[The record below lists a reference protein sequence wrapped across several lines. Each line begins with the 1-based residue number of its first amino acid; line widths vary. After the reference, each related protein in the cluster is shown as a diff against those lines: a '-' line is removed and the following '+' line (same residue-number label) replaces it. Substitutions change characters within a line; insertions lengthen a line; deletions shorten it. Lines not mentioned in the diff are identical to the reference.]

1 MPVIGKKEQILE
13 SATKLILKKG
23 YSHTSVEDITNEMG
37 IAKGSFYTY
46 FKSKNLLL
54 KTIAEKKI
62 EEMMEKQDNILE
74 NSLSFE
80 ETLKNIILVR
90 LKFSHESMKRELVLI
105 SLIKNIEALGPEIRE
120 ILKRIEQIN
129 IEFIKKLLIKF
140 KKELNAEEKEFQ
152 RYSELISA
160 IIREFKVVSFLQ
172 DKSVNE
178 NIFIQ
183 DFDVVIEKMNNEKL
197 EEGIDF
203 IYTCILKILK

>member
-1 MPVIGKKEQILE
+1 MPVMGKREQLLE
-13 SATKLILKKG
+13 AATKLILKKG

-54 KTIAEKKI
+54 QTIAEKKI
-62 EEMMEKQDNILE
+62 EEMVEKQDGILE

-105 SLIKNIEALGPEIRE
+105 SLIKNIEALSPENRE
-120 ILKRIEQIN
+120 ILKKIEQIN
-129 IEFIKKLLIKF
+129 IDFIKKMLIKF
-140 KKELNAEEKEFQ
+140 KKELTAEEKDFPK
-152 RYSELISA
+152 YSELISA
-160 IIREFKVVSFLQ
+160 IIREFKVVSFFL
-172 DKSVNE
+172 DRGNNE

-197 EEGIDF
+197 NEGIDF

>member
-140 KKELNAEEKEFQ
+140 KKEINAEEKEFQ

-160 IIREFKVVSFLQ
+160 IIREFKGVSFFL
-172 DKSVNE
+172 DKSDNE

>member
-62 EEMMEKQDNILE
+62 EEMMEKRDNILE

-160 IIREFKVVSFLQ
+160 IIREFKVLSFFL
-172 DKSVNE
+172 DKSDNE

>member
-1 MPVIGKKEQILE
+1 MSGVGKKEQILE
-13 SATKLILKKG
+13 AATKLILKKG

-62 EEMMEKQDNILE
+62 DEMIEKQDNILK
-74 NSLSFE
+74 NALSFE

-90 LKFSHESMKRELVLI
+90 LKFFNESMKRELVLI
-105 SLIKNIEALGPEIRE
+105 SLIKNMEALSPEIKE
-120 ILKRIEQIN
+120 ILKRIGEIN
-129 IEFIKKLLIKF
+129 IDFIKKLLIKF
-140 KKELNAEEKEFQ
+140 KSELKAEEENFQ

-160 IIREFKVVSFLQ
+160 IIREFKVVSFFL
-172 DKSVNE
+172 DKECNE

-183 DFDVVIEKMNNEKL
+183 DFDTVIEKMNNEKL

-203 IYTCILKILK
+203 IYRCIIKILK

>member
-1 MPVIGKKEQILE
+1 MSGVGKKEQILE
-13 SATKLILKKG
+13 AATKLILKKG

-62 EEMMEKQDNILE
+62 DEMIEKQDNILK
-74 NSLSFE
+74 NALSFE

-90 LKFSHESMKRELVLI
+90 LKFSNESMKRELVLI
-105 SLIKNIEALGPEIRE
+105 SLIKNMEALSPEIKE
-120 ILKRIEQIN
+120 ILKRIGEIN
-129 IEFIKKLLIKF
+129 IDFIKKLLIKF
-140 KKELNAEEKEFQ
+140 KSELKAEEENFQ

-160 IIREFKVVSFLQ
+160 IIRKFKVVSFFL
-172 DKSVNE
+172 DKECNE

-183 DFDVVIEKMNNEKL
+183 DFDTVIEKMNNEKL

-203 IYTCILKILK
+203 IYRCIIKILK

>member
-160 IIREFKVVSFLQ
+160 IIREFKVVSFFL
-172 DKSVNE
+172 DKSDNE

-183 DFDVVIEKMNNEKL
+183 DFDVVIEKMNNEKS
-197 EEGIDF
+197 GGKHHYF
-203 IYTCILKILK
+203 FSILLQTVN

>member
-1 MPVIGKKEQILE
+1 MSGVGKKEQILE
-13 SATKLILKKG
+13 AATKLILKKG

-62 EEMMEKQDNILE
+62 DEMIEKQDNILK
-74 NSLSFE
+74 NALSFE

-90 LKFSHESMKRELVLI
+90 LKFSNESMKRELVLI
-105 SLIKNIEALGPEIRE
+105 SLIKNMEALSLEIKE
-120 ILKRIEQIN
+120 ILKRIGEIN
-129 IEFIKKLLIKF
+129 IDFIKKLLIKF
-140 KKELNAEEKEFQ
+140 KSELKAEEENFQ

-160 IIREFKVVSFLQ
+160 IIREFKVVSFFL
-172 DKSVNE
+172 DKECNE

-183 DFDVVIEKMNNEKL
+183 DFDIVIEKMNNEKL

-203 IYTCILKILK
+203 IYRCIIKILK

>member
-1 MPVIGKKEQILE
+1 MPVIGKKEQIME
-13 SATKLILKKG
+13 AATKLVLKKG

-54 KTIAEKKI
+54 QTIAEKKI
-62 EEMMEKQDNILE
+62 DEMMEKQDDILK
-74 NSLSFE
+74 NSFSFE

-105 SLIKNIEALGPEIRE
+105 SLIKNIEALSPEIRE

-129 IEFIKKLLIKF
+129 IDFIKKLLIKF
-140 KKELNAEEKEFQ
+140 KNELKAKEDDFQ
-152 RYSELISA
+152 KYSELISA
-160 IIREFKVVSFLQ
+160 IIREFKIVSFFL
-172 DKSVNE
+172 DRSNNE

-183 DFDVVIEKMNNEKL
+183 DFDIVIEKMNNEKL

-203 IYTCILKILK
+203 INNCILKILR

>member
-1 MPVIGKKEQILE
+1 MPVIGKKEQIME
-13 SATKLILKKG
+13 AATKLILKKG

-54 KTIAEKKI
+54 QTIAEKKI
-62 EEMMEKQDNILE
+62 DEMMEKQDDILK
-74 NSLSFE
+74 NSFSFE

-105 SLIKNIEALGPEIRE
+105 SLIKNIEALSPEIRE

-129 IEFIKKLLIKF
+129 IDFIKKLLIKF
-140 KKELNAEEKEFQ
+140 KNELKAKEDDFQ
-152 RYSELISA
+152 KYSELISA
-160 IIREFKVVSFLQ
+160 IIREFKIVSFFL
-172 DKSVNE
+172 DRSNNE

-183 DFDVVIEKMNNEKL
+183 DFDIVIEKMNNEKL

-203 IYTCILKILK
+203 INNCILKILR

>member
-1 MPVIGKKEQILE
+1 MSGVGKKEQILE
-13 SATKLILKKG
+13 AATKLILKKG

-62 EEMMEKQDNILE
+62 DEMIEKQDNILK
-74 NSLSFE
+74 NALSFE
-80 ETLKNIILVR
+80 ETLKNIILLR
-90 LKFSHESMKRELVLI
+90 LKFSNESMKRELVLI
-105 SLIKNIEALGPEIRE
+105 SLIKNMEALSPEIKE
-120 ILKRIEQIN
+120 ILKRIGEIN
-129 IEFIKKLLIKF
+129 IDFIKKLLIKF
-140 KKELNAEEKEFQ
+140 KSELKAEEENFQ

-160 IIREFKVVSFLQ
+160 IIREFKVVSFFL
-172 DKSVNE
+172 DKECNE

-183 DFDVVIEKMNNEKL
+183 DFDTVIEKMNNEKL

-203 IYTCILKILK
+203 IYRCIIKILK

>member
-1 MPVIGKKEQILE
+1 MPVMGKREQLLE
-13 SATKLILKKG
+13 AATKLILKKG

-54 KTIAEKKI
+54 QTIAEKKI
-62 EEMMEKQDNILE
+62 EEMVEKQDGILE

-105 SLIKNIEALGPEIRE
+105 SLIKNIEALSPENRE
-120 ILKRIEQIN
+120 ILKKIEQIN
-129 IEFIKKLLIKF
+129 IDFIKKMLIKF
-140 KKELNAEEKEFQ
+140 KKELTAEEKDFQ
-152 RYSELISA
+152 KYSELISA
-160 IIREFKVVSFLQ
+160 IIREFKVVSFFL
-172 DKSVNE
+172 DRGNNE

-183 DFDVVIEKMNNEKL
+183 DFDVVIEKINNEKL
-197 EEGIDF
+197 NEGIDF

>member
-1 MPVIGKKEQILE
+1 MSGVGKKEQILE
-13 SATKLILKKG
+13 AATKLILKKG

-62 EEMMEKQDNILE
+62 DEMIEKQDNILK
-74 NSLSFE
+74 NALSFE

-90 LKFSHESMKRELVLI
+90 LKFSNESMKRELVLI
-105 SLIKNIEALGPEIRE
+105 SLIKNMEALSPEIKE
-120 ILKRIEQIN
+120 ILKRIGEIN
-129 IEFIKKLLIKF
+129 IDFIKKLLIKF
-140 KKELNAEEKEFQ
+140 KSELKAEEENFQ

-160 IIREFKVVSFLQ
+160 IIREFKVVSFFL
-172 DKSVNE
+172 DKECNE

-183 DFDVVIEKMNNEKL
+183 DFDTVIEKMNNKKL

-203 IYTCILKILK
+203 IYRCIIKILK

>member
-1 MPVIGKKEQILE
+1 MSGVGKKEQILE
-13 SATKLILKKG
+13 AATKLILKKG

-62 EEMMEKQDNILE
+62 DEMIEKQDNILK
-74 NSLSFE
+74 NALSFK

-90 LKFSHESMKRELVLI
+90 LKFSNESMKRELVLI
-105 SLIKNIEALGPEIRE
+105 SLIKNMEALSPEIKE
-120 ILKRIEQIN
+120 ILKRIGEIN
-129 IEFIKKLLIKF
+129 IDFIKKLLIKF
-140 KKELNAEEKEFQ
+140 KSELKAEEENFQ

-160 IIREFKVVSFLQ
+160 IIREFKVVSFFL
-172 DKSVNE
+172 DKECNE

-183 DFDVVIEKMNNEKL
+183 DFDTVIEKMNNEKL

-203 IYTCILKILK
+203 IYRCIIKILK

>member
-23 YSHTSVEDITNEMG
+23 YSHTSVEDITSEMG

-160 IIREFKVVSFLQ
+160 IIREFKVVSFFL
-172 DKSVNE
+172 DKSDNE

>member
-1 MPVIGKKEQILE
+1 MSGVGKKEQILE
-13 SATKLILKKG
+13 AATKLILKKG

-62 EEMMEKQDNILE
+62 DEMIEKQDNILK
-74 NSLSFE
+74 NALSFE

-90 LKFSHESMKRELVLI
+90 LKFSNESMKRELVLI
-105 SLIKNIEALGPEIRE
+105 SLIKNMEALSPEIKE
-120 ILKRIEQIN
+120 ILKRIGEIN
-129 IEFIKKLLIKF
+129 IDFIKKLLIKF
-140 KKELNAEEKEFQ
+140 KSELKAEEENLQ

-160 IIREFKVVSFLQ
+160 IIREFKVVSFFL
-172 DKSVNE
+172 DKECNE

-183 DFDVVIEKMNNEKL
+183 DFDTVIEKMNNEKL
-197 EEGIDF
+197 E
-203 IYTCILKILK
+203 

>member
-1 MPVIGKKEQILE
+1 MPVMGKREQLLE
-13 SATKLILKKG
+13 AATKLILKKG

-54 KTIAEKKI
+54 QTIAEKKI
-62 EEMMEKQDNILE
+62 EEMVEKQDGILE

-105 SLIKNIEALGPEIRE
+105 SLIKNIEALSPENRE
-120 ILKRIEQIN
+120 ILKKI
-129 IEFIKKLLIKF
+129 
-140 KKELNAEEKEFQ
+140 
-152 RYSELISA
+152 
-160 IIREFKVVSFLQ
+160 EFKVVSFFL
-172 DKSVNE
+172 DRGNNE

-197 EEGIDF
+197 NEGIDF

>member
-1 MPVIGKKEQILE
+1 MSGVGKKEQILE
-13 SATKLILKKG
+13 AATKLILKKG

-62 EEMMEKQDNILE
+62 DEMIEKQDNILK
-74 NSLSFE
+74 NALSFE

-90 LKFSHESMKRELVLI
+90 LKFSNESMKRELVLI
-105 SLIKNIEALGPEIRE
+105 SLIKNMEALSPEIKE
-120 ILKRIEQIN
+120 ILKRIGEIN
-129 IEFIKKLLIKF
+129 IDFIKKLLIKF
-140 KKELNAEEKEFQ
+140 KSELKAEEENFQ

-160 IIREFKVVSFLQ
+160 IIREFKVVSFFL
-172 DKSVNE
+172 DKECNE

-183 DFDVVIEKMNNEKL
+183 DFDTVIEKMNNEKL
-197 EEGIDF
+197 GEGIDF
-203 IYTCILKILK
+203 IYRCIIKILK

>member
-1 MPVIGKKEQILE
+1 MSGVGKKEQILE
-13 SATKLILKKG
+13 AATKLILKKG

-62 EEMMEKQDNILE
+62 DEMIEKQDNILK
-74 NSLSFE
+74 NALSFE

-90 LKFSHESMKRELVLI
+90 LKFSNESMKRELVLI
-105 SLIKNIEALGPEIRE
+105 SLIKNMEALSPEIKE
-120 ILKRIEQIN
+120 ILKRIGEIN
-129 IEFIKKLLIKF
+129 IDFIKKLFIKF
-140 KKELNAEEKEFQ
+140 KSELKAEEENFQ

-160 IIREFKVVSFLQ
+160 IIREFKVVSFFL
-172 DKSVNE
+172 DKECNE

-183 DFDVVIEKMNNEKL
+183 DFDTVIEKMNNEKL

-203 IYTCILKILK
+203 IYRCIIKILK

>member
-1 MPVIGKKEQILE
+1 MPVVGKKEQIME
-13 SATKLILKKG
+13 AATKLILKKG

-54 KTIAEKKI
+54 QTIAEKKI
-62 EEMMEKQDNILE
+62 DEMMEKQDGILK
-74 NSLSFE
+74 NSFSFE

-105 SLIKNIEALGPEIRE
+105 SLIKNIEALSPEIRE

-129 IEFIKKLLIKF
+129 IDFIKKLLIKF
-140 KKELNAEEKEFQ
+140 KNELKAKEDDFQ
-152 RYSELISA
+152 KYSELISA
-160 IIREFKVVSFLQ
+160 IIREFKIVSFFL
-172 DKSVNE
+172 DRSNNE

-203 IYTCILKILK
+203 INNCILKILR

>member
-1 MPVIGKKEQILE
+1 MSGVGKKEQILE
-13 SATKLILKKG
+13 AATKLILKKG

-62 EEMMEKQDNILE
+62 DEMIEKQDNILK
-74 NSLSFE
+74 NALSFE

-90 LKFSHESMKRELVLI
+90 LKFSNESMKRELVLI
-105 SLIKNIEALGPEIRE
+105 SLIKNMEALSPEIKE
-120 ILKRIEQIN
+120 ILKRIGEIN
-129 IEFIKKLLIKF
+129 IDFIKKLLIKF
-140 KKELNAEEKEFQ
+140 KSELKAEEENFQ

-160 IIREFKVVSFLQ
+160 IIREFKVVSFFL
-172 DKSVNE
+172 DKECNE

-183 DFDVVIEKMNNEKL
+183 DFDTVIEKMNNEKL

-203 IYTCILKILK
+203 IYRCIKKILK

>member
-1 MPVIGKKEQILE
+1 MSGVGKKEQILE
-13 SATKLILKKG
+13 AATKLILKKG

-62 EEMMEKQDNILE
+62 DEMIEKQDNILK
-74 NSLSFE
+74 NALSFE

-90 LKFSHESMKRELVLI
+90 LKFSNESMKRELVLI
-105 SLIKNIEALGPEIRE
+105 SLIKNMEALSPEIKE
-120 ILKRIEQIN
+120 ILKRIGEIN
-129 IEFIKKLLIKF
+129 IDFIKKLLIKF
-140 KKELNAEEKEFQ
+140 KSELKAEEENFQ

-160 IIREFKVVSFLQ
+160 IIREFKVVSFFL
-172 DKSVNE
+172 DKECNE

-183 DFDVVIEKMNNEKL
+183 DFDTVIEKMNNEKL

-203 IYTCILKILK
+203 IYRHIIKILK

>member
-1 MPVIGKKEQILE
+1 MPVIGKREQLLE
-13 SATKLILKKG
+13 AATKLILKKG

-54 KTIAEKKI
+54 QTIAEKKI
-62 EEMMEKQDNILE
+62 EEMVEKQDGILK
-74 NSLSFE
+74 NGLSFE

-105 SLIKNIEALGPEIRE
+105 SLIKNIEALSPENRE
-120 ILKRIEQIN
+120 ILKKIEQIN
-129 IEFIKKLLIKF
+129 IDFIKKMLIKF
-140 KKELNAEEKEFQ
+140 KKELAAEEKDFQ
-152 RYSELISA
+152 KYSELISA
-160 IIREFKVVSFLQ
+160 IIREFKVVSFFL
-172 DKSVNE
+172 DRGNNE

-197 EEGIDF
+197 NEGIDF

>member
-1 MPVIGKKEQILE
+1 MPVIGKREQLLE
-13 SATKLILKKG
+13 AATKLILKKG

-54 KTIAEKKI
+54 QTIAEKKI
-62 EEMMEKQDNILE
+62 EEMVEKQDGILE

-105 SLIKNIEALGPEIRE
+105 SLIKNIEALSPEIRE

-129 IEFIKKLLIKF
+129 IDFIKKLLIKF
-140 KKELNAEEKEFQ
+140 KNELKAKEDDFQ
-152 RYSELISA
+152 KYSELISA
-160 IIREFKVVSFLQ
+160 IIREFKIVSFFL
-172 DKSVNE
+172 DRSNNE

-183 DFDVVIEKMNNEKL
+183 DFDIVIEKMNNEKL

-203 IYTCILKILK
+203 INNCILKILR

>member
-1 MPVIGKKEQILE
+1 MSGVGKKEQILE
-13 SATKLILKKG
+13 AATKLILKKG

-62 EEMMEKQDNILE
+62 DEMIEKQDNILK
-74 NSLSFE
+74 NALSFE

-90 LKFSHESMKRELVLI
+90 LKFSNESMKRELVLI
-105 SLIKNIEALGPEIRE
+105 GLIKNMEALSPEIKE
-120 ILKRIEQIN
+120 ILKRIGEIN
-129 IEFIKKLLIKF
+129 IDFIKKLLIKF
-140 KKELNAEEKEFQ
+140 KSELKAEEENFQ

-160 IIREFKVVSFLQ
+160 IIREFKVVSFFL
-172 DKSVNE
+172 DKECNE

-183 DFDVVIEKMNNEKL
+183 DFDTVIEKMNNEKL

-203 IYTCILKILK
+203 IYRCIIKILK

>member
-1 MPVIGKKEQILE
+1 
-13 SATKLILKKG
+13 
-23 YSHTSVEDITNEMG
+23 MG

-160 IIREFKVVSFLQ
+160 IIREFKVVSFFL
-172 DKSVNE
+172 DKSDNE

>member
-1 MPVIGKKEQILE
+1 MPVVGKKEQILE

-160 IIREFKVVSFLQ
+160 IIREFKVVSFFL
-172 DKSVNE
+172 DKSDNE

>member
-1 MPVIGKKEQILE
+1 MPVMGKREQLLE
-13 SATKLILKKG
+13 AATKLILKKG

-54 KTIAEKKI
+54 QTIAEKKI
-62 EEMMEKQDNILE
+62 EEMVEKQDGILE

-90 LKFSHESMKRELVLI
+90 LKFSHDSMKRELVLI
-105 SLIKNIEALGPEIRE
+105 SLIKNIEALSPENRE
-120 ILKRIEQIN
+120 ILKKIEQIN
-129 IEFIKKLLIKF
+129 IDFIKKMLIKF
-140 KKELNAEEKEFQ
+140 KKELTAEEKDFQ
-152 RYSELISA
+152 KYSELISA
-160 IIREFKVVSFLQ
+160 IIREFKVVSFFL
-172 DKSVNE
+172 DRGNNE

-197 EEGIDF
+197 NEGIDF

>member
-1 MPVIGKKEQILE
+1 MSGVGKKEQILE
-13 SATKLILKKG
+13 AATKLILKKG

-62 EEMMEKQDNILE
+62 DEMIEKQDNILK
-74 NSLSFE
+74 NALSFE

-90 LKFSHESMKRELVLI
+90 LKFSNESMKRELVLI
-105 SLIKNIEALGPEIRE
+105 SLIKNMEALSPEIKE
-120 ILKRIEQIN
+120 ILKRIGEIN
-129 IEFIKKLLIKF
+129 IDFIKKLLIKF
-140 KKELNAEEKEFQ
+140 KSELKAEEENFQ

-160 IIREFKVVSFLQ
+160 IIREFKVVSFFL
-172 DKSVNE
+172 DKECNE
-178 NIFIQ
+178 NIFIL
-183 DFDVVIEKMNNEKL
+183 DFDTVIEKMNNEKL

-203 IYTCILKILK
+203 IYRCIIKILK

>member
-1 MPVIGKKEQILE
+1 MSGVGKKEQILE
-13 SATKLILKKG
+13 AATKLILKKG

-37 IAKGSFYTY
+37 TAKGSFYTY

-62 EEMMEKQDNILE
+62 DEMIEKQDNILK
-74 NSLSFE
+74 NALSFE

-90 LKFSHESMKRELVLI
+90 LKFSNESMKRELVLI
-105 SLIKNIEALGPEIRE
+105 SLIKNMEALSPEIKE
-120 ILKRIEQIN
+120 ILKRIGEIN
-129 IEFIKKLLIKF
+129 IDFIKKLLIKF
-140 KKELNAEEKEFQ
+140 KSELKAEEENFQ

-160 IIREFKVVSFLQ
+160 IIREFKVVSFFL
-172 DKSVNE
+172 DKECNE

-183 DFDVVIEKMNNEKL
+183 DFDTVIEKMNNEKL

-203 IYTCILKILK
+203 IYRCIIKILK

>member
-1 MPVIGKKEQILE
+1 MSGVGKKEQILE
-13 SATKLILKKG
+13 AATKLILKKG

-62 EEMMEKQDNILE
+62 DEMIEKQDNILK
-74 NSLSFE
+74 NALSFE

-90 LKFSHESMKRELVLI
+90 LKFSNESMKRELVLI
-105 SLIKNIEALGPEIRE
+105 SLIKNMEALSPEIKER
-120 ILKRIEQIN
+120 LKRIGEIN
-129 IEFIKKLLIKF
+129 IDFIKKLLIKF
-140 KKELNAEEKEFQ
+140 KSELKAEEENFQ

-160 IIREFKVVSFLQ
+160 IIREFKVVSFFL
-172 DKSVNE
+172 DKECNE
-178 NIFIQ
+178 NIFIR
-183 DFDVVIEKMNNEKL
+183 DFDTVIEKMNNEKL

-203 IYTCILKILK
+203 IYRCIIKILK

>member
-1 MPVIGKKEQILE
+1 MPVMGKREQLLE
-13 SATKLILKKG
+13 AATKLILKKG

-54 KTIAEKKI
+54 QTIAEKKI
-62 EEMMEKQDNILE
+62 EEMVEKQDGILE

-105 SLIKNIEALGPEIRE
+105 SLIKNIEALSPENRE
-120 ILKRIEQIN
+120 ILKKIEQIN
-129 IEFIKKLLIKF
+129 IDFIKKMLIKF
-140 KKELNAEEKEFQ
+140 KKELTAEEKDFQ
-152 RYSELISA
+152 KYSELISA
-160 IIREFKVVSFLQ
+160 IIKEFKVVSFFL
-172 DKSVNE
+172 DRGNNE

-197 EEGIDF
+197 NEGIDF

>member
-1 MPVIGKKEQILE
+1 MLVMGKREQLLE
-13 SATKLILKKG
+13 AATKLILKKG

-54 KTIAEKKI
+54 QTIAEKKI
-62 EEMMEKQDNILE
+62 EEMVEKQDGILE

-105 SLIKNIEALGPEIRE
+105 SLIKNIEALSPENRE
-120 ILKRIEQIN
+120 ILKKIEQIN
-129 IEFIKKLLIKF
+129 IDFIKKMLIKF
-140 KKELNAEEKEFQ
+140 KKELTAEEKDFQ
-152 RYSELISA
+152 KYSELISA
-160 IIREFKVVSFLQ
+160 IIREFKVVSFFL
-172 DKSVNE
+172 DRGNNE

-197 EEGIDF
+197 NEGIDF

>member
-54 KTIAEKKI
+54 QTIAEKKI
-62 EEMMEKQDNILE
+62 EEMVEKQDGILE

-105 SLIKNIEALGPEIRE
+105 SLIKNIEALSPENRE
-120 ILKRIEQIN
+120 ILKKIEQIN
-129 IEFIKKLLIKF
+129 IDFIKKMLIKF
-140 KKELNAEEKEFQ
+140 KKELTAEEKDFQ
-152 RYSELISA
+152 KYSELISA
-160 IIREFKVVSFLQ
+160 IIREFKVVSFFL
-172 DKSVNE
+172 DRGNNE

-197 EEGIDF
+197 NEGIDF

>member
-1 MPVIGKKEQILE
+1 MSGVGKKEQILE
-13 SATKLILKKG
+13 AATKLILKKG
-23 YSHTSVEDITNEMG
+23 YSHTSVEDISNEMG

-62 EEMMEKQDNILE
+62 DEMIEKQDNILK
-74 NSLSFE
+74 NALSFE

-90 LKFSHESMKRELVLI
+90 LKFSNESMKRELVLI
-105 SLIKNIEALGPEIRE
+105 SLIKNMEALSPEIKE
-120 ILKRIEQIN
+120 ILKRIGEIN
-129 IEFIKKLLIKF
+129 IDFIKKLLIKF
-140 KKELNAEEKEFQ
+140 KSELKAEEENFQ

-160 IIREFKVVSFLQ
+160 IIREFKVVSFFL
-172 DKSVNE
+172 DKECNE

-183 DFDVVIEKMNNEKL
+183 DFDTVIEKMNNEKL

-203 IYTCILKILK
+203 IYRCIIKILK

>member
-1 MPVIGKKEQILE
+1 MPAAGKREQLLE
-13 SATKLILKKG
+13 AATKLILKKG

-140 KKELNAEEKEFQ
+140 KKEINAEEKEFQ

-160 IIREFKVVSFLQ
+160 IIREFKVVSFFL
-172 DKSVNE
+172 DKSDNE

>member
-62 EEMMEKQDNILE
+62 EEMMEKQANILE

-160 IIREFKVVSFLQ
+160 IIREFKVVSFFL
-172 DKSVNE
+172 DKSDNE

>member
-160 IIREFKVVSFLQ
+160 IIREFKVVSFFL
-172 DKSVNE
+172 DKS
-178 NIFIQ
+178 
-183 DFDVVIEKMNNEKL
+183 DNEKL

>member
-1 MPVIGKKEQILE
+1 MSGVGKKEQILE
-13 SATKLILKKG
+13 AATKLILKKG
-23 YSHTSVEDITNEMG
+23 YSHTLVEDITNEMG

-62 EEMMEKQDNILE
+62 DEMIEKQDNILK
-74 NSLSFE
+74 NALSFE

-90 LKFSHESMKRELVLI
+90 LKFSNESMKRELVLI
-105 SLIKNIEALGPEIRE
+105 SLIKNMEALSPEIKE
-120 ILKRIEQIN
+120 ILKRIGEIN
-129 IEFIKKLLIKF
+129 IDFIKKLLIKF
-140 KKELNAEEKEFQ
+140 KSELKAEEENFQ

-160 IIREFKVVSFLQ
+160 IIREFKVVSFFL
-172 DKSVNE
+172 DKECNE

-183 DFDVVIEKMNNEKL
+183 DFDTVIEKMNNEKL

-203 IYTCILKILK
+203 IYRCIIKILK